1 MFIKEIELQLIFR
14 LTVYMTE
21 QNSYEITQVVWLFLN
36 WIIKQNKRTLQI
48 VQLIRLKQ
56 AQVKKEKAL

>member
-1 MFIKEIELQLIFR
+1 MIIKEIELQLILR

>member
-1 MFIKEIELQLIFR
+1 MIIKEIELQLILR

-36 WIIKQNKRTLQI
+36 
-48 VQLIRLKQ
+48 
-56 AQVKKEKAL
+56 